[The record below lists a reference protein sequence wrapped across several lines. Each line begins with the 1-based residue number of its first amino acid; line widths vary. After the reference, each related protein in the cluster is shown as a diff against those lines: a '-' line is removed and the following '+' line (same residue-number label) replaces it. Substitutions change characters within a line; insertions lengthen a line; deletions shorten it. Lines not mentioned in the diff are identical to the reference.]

1 MTVHKLPGIQMSREQ
16 KCCCCVELIKDADRK
31 KLMNLGMETE
41 TLEYKKSTGELKEA
55 VISIASI
62 LNKHQKGELY
72 FGIRNDGSPVGQVIN
87 EKTLR
92 EVSQAIANHIEP
104 QIFPQITAVVIGG
117 KDCIRVSFEGH
128 NIPYFAYG
136 IARLRVAD
144 EDMMMSREQLELFFR
159 GKQTEDPWEK
169 QLSLISVDQVDES
182 LVKAYVEHGISTG
195 RIPFG
200 YTDKRTALD
209 KLMLIAGNRLL
220 NAGMVLFCDSLYA
233 EIQMAIFAGKERLT
247 FLDIQRERAP
257 IFELVER
264 AERYIASN
272 IRWRVEFDGSLQ
284 RKEIPEIPMDAV
296 REALMNSFCHKDF
309 GACQSNEVTIHPDR
323 VEIYNPGAFTD
334 VR

>member
-1 MTVHKLPGIQMSREQ
+1 MSREQ
-16 KCCCCVELIKDADRK
+16 CCVELIKDADRK

-182 LVKAYVEHGISTG
+182 LVKAYVERGISAG

-247 FLDIQRERAP
+247 FLDIQRKRAP
-257 IFELVER
+257 IFELVE
-264 AERYIASN
+264 S
-272 IRWRVEFDGSLQ
+272 
-284 RKEIPEIPMDAV
+284 
-296 REALMNSFCHKDF
+296 
-309 GACQSNEVTIHPDR
+309 
-323 VEIYNPGAFTD
+323 
-334 VR
+334 